1 MWCSRPCPSFL
12 LRGQDPEGKAFE
24 AEVVRIP
31 LICLDRMGSDEQ
43 RLHQRLLSGG
53 CGSWGLQRCW
63 NATVAESSWEDWRK
77 ALGVVSCC
85 EVRLVVLKLY
95 HHGSRWSAAMEE
107 WEHGRSSFHGSSAK
121 PTETTWKR
129 FIPSCQAHACLWPW
143 RCIHWQLGG
152 PTTTRIWRPGT
163 ETVHPPWPISIDLA
177 IQMTFTAMAGL
188 AGWCALW
195 RYLGRV
201 EPLVDLLCLVVK
213 LWLSWRRNVEVRLP
227 LCRRLEGRQSTW
239 LGQAVGKSS
248 VTWHTWEAGP
258 IYWCRRDVS
267 RFTTIVI
274 VDPNLFSAS
283 SPSLSTTG
291 WFFKMMLTCSQGE
304 KMREDERSKR
314 SKV

>member
-1 MWCSRPCPSFL
+1 MQPAMSIVSVARSRSRREGLWGWSGADPLDMPRSDGIRWAEAPPATPQWWLWVLRPPKMLECHCRWIFL
-12 LRGQDPEGKAFE
+12 GRLKKGARSR
-24 AEVVRIP
+24 VV
-31 LICLDRMGSDEQ
+31 L
-43 RLHQRLLSGG
+43 
-53 CGSWGLQRCW
+53 W
-63 NATVAESSWEDWRK
+63 SS
-77 ALGVVSCC
+77 VSCV
-85 EVRLVVLKLY
+85 EVLKLY

-304 KMREDERSKR
+304 KMREDERRWEK
-314 SKV
+314 